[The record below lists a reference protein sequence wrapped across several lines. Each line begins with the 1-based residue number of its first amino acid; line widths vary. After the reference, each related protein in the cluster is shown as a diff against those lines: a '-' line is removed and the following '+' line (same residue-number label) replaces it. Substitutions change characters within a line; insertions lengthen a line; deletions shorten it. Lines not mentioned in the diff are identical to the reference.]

1 VLRTEIAKPLHE
13 LAKQLT
19 NVFVKRVLSKL
30 LNQIAQRIEDGRTNQ
45 ISIQDKFDRAIGYF
59 DTPPQL
65 QKVAEHLSRESLKR
79 LTSAEVDKEV
89 GILREA
95 KQEGCFHWHIANR
108 FRSDFEELIADEKME
123 FNDDDLKMSAPSQHF
138 TDVYYGNHRLSL
150 ISQGGGARLFRY
162 LVAQNESG
170 TPLKFQG
177 LHRPLPIG
185 HLRAL
190 YQMEAGFTLE
200 DLLVSSRLKEEYDK
214 SVLNGVC
221 IHVDKDIDRFSLDAI
236 REKEVANTR
245 TKEVE
250 KHWRA
255 LRELLPI
262 IGVGTTGF
270 EHISLRNGAS
280 PNGRVFNPRDLMATV
295 GGDGETGINST
306 FLDDDSHTDLVNSPV
321 AYENFIQMNREAFK
335 KTPRLTDIINT
346 HNAQIEDLDE
356 RRESEAFYQE
366 YSGSLG

>member
-1 VLRTEIAKPLHE
+1 M
-13 LAKQLT
+13 
-19 NVFVKRVLSKL
+19 
-30 LNQIAQRIEDGRTNQ
+30 
-45 ISIQDKFDRAIGYF
+45 SIQEQFDKAIDHF
-59 DTPPQL
+59 PTPPEL
-65 QKVAEHLSRESLKR
+65 QNEAKSLSQELLKR
-79 LTSAEVDKEV
+79 LTPAGVKKEVDCLKELTT
-89 GILREA
+89 GGFHLRIS
-95 KQEGCFHWHIANR
+95 HH
-108 FRSDFEELIADEKME
+108 FRRIFEEWIEGEKME
-123 FNDDDLKMSAPSQHF
+123 FSDDDLKMSAPSQSF
-138 TDVYYGNHRLSL
+138 TDVYGGNFRLKLTSK
-150 ISQGGGARLFRY
+150 GGGARLFRY
-162 LVAQNESG
+162 LLAKSPPEANSETLLEFEG
-170 TPLKFQG
+170 IHKE
-177 LHRPLPIG
+177 LPIG

-200 DLLVSSRLKEEYDK
+200 DLRVSSRLKEEYDK

-236 REKEVANTR
+236 RGKEAANTR

-280 PNGRVFNPRDLMATV
+280 PNGRVFNPRDLRATV
-295 GGDGETGINST
+295 SGDGETGINST
-306 FLDDDSHTDLVNSPV
+306 FLDDDSHTDLVNSTV
-321 AYENFIQMNREAFK
+321 AYENFIRMNREAFK

-366 YSGSLG
+366 YRGSLG